1 MLNPLTTQSGE
12 VFITSSEV
20 TMNVSALEK
29 VALSIR
35 SLSMD
40 AIQKAKSGHPGLP
53 LGCAELASVLYGEI
67 LNHNPKNAAWLNR
80 DRFVLSAGHGSM
92 LLYSILHLSGYDVSL
107 DDIKD
112 FRQLDS
118 KCPGHPEYGVTPGV
132 ECTTGPLGQGIA
144 MATGMALA
152 ETMLAA
158 KFNTENHK
166 IVDHYTY
173 ALVGEG
179 CLMEG
184 VSSEASSFAGAYK
197 LGKLIVFYDENKIT
211 IDGSTD
217 IVFSEDIQKR
227 YEAYGWQ
234 VLRGSM
240 YNMEEIAKLVESAK
254 ADDRPSL
261 IILKSAIGKGAPT
274 VEGKSAAHGA
284 PIGEEGVAEAK
295 KNLGLNPEEHFFVAK
310 EAYDYFAEKQAE
322 YAAKEENWNNT
333 FDAWAEA
340 NPELLKLWNAYHNN
354 EPVSE
359 ITDDMFPTFEV
370 GENLATRSAAGKA
383 LTFLTEKFQNYVGG
397 SADLCGPNAI
407 KFAPNSGVY
416 SPETR
421 DGRYIN
427 FGIREFA
434 MSCICNGLALHGGL
448 KPFCGTFLVF
458 ADYLRPALRL
468 SSLMN
473 LPVVYIFTHDSIYVG
488 EDGPTHQPVELVS
501 SLRGI
506 PGVQVL
512 RPADAQEAVEAWK
525 IANEV
530 KDHPVCICLTRQNIP
545 VFEKEDPDWKNT
557 IKTGAYIAK
566 KAGNKPDVTILA
578 TGSEVSLAL
587 EAASK
592 SKKAVRV
599 VSVLDKSAFEKQP
612 QVLIDTI
619 IGGAKKV
626 VVAEAGISQ
635 GWEGFATSKNDLFNI
650 NRFGTSAPANIA
662 AKGLGFTADNLLN
675 VIEG

>member
-1 MLNPLTTQSGE
+1 
-12 VFITSSEV
+12 
-20 TMNVSALEK
+20 MNVPALEK

-40 AIQKAKSGHPGLP
+40 AIQRAKSGHPGLP
-53 LGCAELASVLYGEI
+53 LGCAELAAVLYGEI

-112 FRQLDS
+112 FRQLGS

-184 VSSEASSFAGAYK
+184 VSSEASSFAGTNK

-211 IDGSTD
+211 IDGGTD
-217 IVFSEDIQKR
+217 SVFAEDVQKR

-240 YNMEEIAKLVESAK
+240 YNIEEIAKLVESAK
-254 ADDRPSL
+254 ADERPSL

-295 KNLGLNPEEHFFVAK
+295 KNLGLNPEETFFVAK
-310 EAYDYFAEKQAE
+310 EAYDYFAEKQAGF
-322 YAAKEENWNNT
+322 AAKEESWNKV
-333 FDAWAEA
+333 FDAWAKE
-340 NPELLKLWNAYHNN
+340 NPELLKLWNAYQNG
-354 EPVSE
+354 EAIKE
-359 ITDDMFPTFEV
+359 ITEDMYPTFQI
-370 GENLATRSAAGKA
+370 GDKIATRAAAGKTLTA
-383 LTFLTEKFQNYVGG
+383 LTEAYPSMVGG
-397 SADLCGPNAI
+397 SADLAGPNAI
-407 KFAPNSGVY
+407 KFPAGAGVY

-421 DGRYIN
+421 DGRYIH

-434 MSCICNGLALHGGL
+434 MSCICNGMALHGGL

-473 LPVVYIFTHDSIYVG
+473 LPVVYVLTHDSIFVG
-488 EDGPTHQPVELVS
+488 EDGPTHQPIELVA
-501 SLRGI
+501 SLRSI

-512 RPADAQEAVEAWK
+512 RPADAEEAVEAWK
-525 IANEV
+525 IV
-530 KDHPVCICLTRQNIP
+530 KDVKNHPVCICLSRQNLP

-566 KAGNKPDVTILA
+566 KSSDTPDVTVIA
-578 TGSEVSLAL
+578 TGSEVSLAI
-587 EAASK
+587 EAAK
-592 SKKAVRV
+592 LSKKNVRV
-599 VSVLDKSAFEKQP
+599 VSVLDKATFEAQP
-612 QVLIDTI
+612 EVLINTI

-635 GWEGFATSKNDLFNI
+635 GWEGFATSKNDLFTI
-650 NRFGTSAPANIA
+650 NRFGTSAPGDVV
-662 AKGLGFTADNLLN
+662 AKALGLTAENLLKI
-675 VIEG
+675 IES